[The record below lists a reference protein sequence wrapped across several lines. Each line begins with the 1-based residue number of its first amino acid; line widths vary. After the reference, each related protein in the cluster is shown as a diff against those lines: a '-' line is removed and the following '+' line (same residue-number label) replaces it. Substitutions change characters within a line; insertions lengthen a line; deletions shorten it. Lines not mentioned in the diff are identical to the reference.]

1 VTDETDYFR
10 LADQTSRIAVC
21 AQNSTR
27 AWKAIMRG
35 LLSPPSPT
43 PSKLRLR
50 FQLASGPCAQDKRS
64 GQNHS
69 PAEEQSRM
77 WSEVPGQPDHR
88 LTQTFADSVRILV
101 DFAAGRAELPCI
113 RQADDKSP
121 GRLWSLH
128 QVGDR
133 QVGYYEVRAGR
144 REPPSNSQIVW
155 QAGLG
160 QSRADQV
167 VRAFDQFLECT
178 SSMLEIARNRPL
190 RTRTFDVG
198 STVSLEE

>member
-1 VTDETDYFR
+1 MTDETDYFR

-113 RQADDKSP
+113 RQANDKSS
-121 GRLWSLH
+121 RFLWSAH
-128 QVGDR
+128 QVGNR
-133 QVGYYEVRAGR
+133 QIGHYEVRAGQ
-144 REPPSNSQIVW
+144 REPPSTSQIVW
-155 QAGLG
+155 QADYLNPEAQVECALLTSFLG
-160 QSRADQV
+160 ALRPCLRLQ
-167 VRAFDQFLECT
+167 E
-178 SSMLEIARNRPL
+178 NHPL